1 MLGPKIGRKWGA
13 FTEVPEPIQACFC
26 PILCYVSPVLNPS
39 SVKSQCMSSI

>member
-26 PILCYVSPVLNPS
+26 PILG
-39 SVKSQCMSSI
+39 